1 MNTTIDLSENYSW
14 VDDRLNELYNGY
26 SITTDNYDEFEL
38 AGLLN
43 EESIL
48 LPNFW
53 TPEDDIDDDL
63 MLITD
68 DDIDDYID
76 YNIFK
81 KLEDAIKLCF

>member
-14 VDDRLNELYNGY
+14 IDERLNELYNGY
-26 SITTDNYDEFEL
+26 SITTDNYDEFEI
-38 AGLLN
+38 AGLLS

-48 LPNFW
+48 IPNFW

-68 DDIDDYID
+68 EDID

-81 KLEDAIKLCF
+81 KLEDAINLCF